1 MAEINLT
8 NDMFEQEVLQSDV
21 PVLVDFWATWCG
33 PCRMVAPIVEEIADE
48 YDGKVKVCKVN
59 VDEEE
64 DLAMRF
70 GIRSVPT
77 IVFLKDGKEKDRVVG
92 AAARP
97 VFDEKIQ
104 ALL

>member
-1 MAEINLT
+1 MAQTIN
-8 NDMFEQEVLQSDV
+8 SDNIEALV
-21 PVLVDFWATWCG
+21 ATGKPVVVDFWATWCG
-33 PCRMVAPIVEEIADE
+33 PCKRLAPVIEALAQD
-48 YDGKVKVCKVN
+48 YDGKAIVGKCDV
-59 VDEEE
+59 EEDE